1 MEATHR
7 SVEEIISRIS
17 DPNLDCSLED
27 IEAIVA
33 ASGPLDTTSQPA
45 EQSTS
50 CRVSPEFAQAMDL
63 IDQVRRGLKRVFGVT
78 GAWGGGG
85 GLRMGVGPA
94 RGEGGQSFG
103 ILQPGLRNQVIFT
116 FQCFGSPDLH
126 DFSIDETSWILGR
139 FLRLLQF

>member
-33 ASGPLDTTSQPA
+33 ASGPLDTTPPAA

-85 GLRMGVGPA
+85 RVAHGGRAGAGGGGAKFRNFAA
-94 RGEGGQSFG
+94 RVAESSHFY
-103 ILQPGLRNQVIFT
+103 ISVFRIS
-116 FQCFGSPDLH
+116 GSP
-126 DFSIDETSWILGR
+126 
-139 FLRLLQF
+139 RLLN